1 MLLADRTR
9 DYSGN
14 DFAKLEKQARKD
26 VRGATLE
33 RFADMRYV
41 GQSYELTV
49 PDGGDFH
56 AAHQRVYGYS
66 DAKRPV
72 ETVTLRV
79 RAVVKTPKPA
89 IEPGDAQRVWK
100 GGRKRGPALI
110 ADYGSTT
117 LVPEG
122 WLIREDKAGSLIL
135 KR

>member
-1 MLLADRTR
+1 M
-9 DYSGN
+9 
-14 DFAKLEKQARKD
+14 
-26 VRGATLE
+26 RGATLE
-33 RFADMRYV
+33 RFADMRYK

-49 PDGGDFH
+49 PYGGDFH

-66 DAKRPV
+66 DPKRDI

-79 RAVVKTPKPA
+79 RAVVKTPRAAIKPSNA
-89 IEPGDAQRVWK
+89 ERVWK

-122 WLIREDKAGSLIL
+122 WLIQEDKAGSLIV
-135 KR
+135 RA